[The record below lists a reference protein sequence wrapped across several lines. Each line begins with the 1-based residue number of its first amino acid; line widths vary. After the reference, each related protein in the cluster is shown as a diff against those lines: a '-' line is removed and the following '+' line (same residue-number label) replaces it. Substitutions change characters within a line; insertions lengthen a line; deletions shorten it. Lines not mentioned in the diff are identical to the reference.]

1 MKPSEAYAKFQN
13 GEIKGPQL
21 MRSVNLTHGGFYG
34 HFESRAELLTL
45 ALERALIDGSAASR
59 AANAGQAN
67 PAAFIRGYLSRAHR
81 DSRKNGCAVAALA
94 SDVARADEPDRQ
106 VMERYIERLI
116 TRVASALD
124 AGDEEAMFATSAMVG
139 GLLLSRVFTDA
150 KRSDAM
156 LKAVRNGLAAQSAS
170 EK

>member
-1 MKPSEAYAKFQN
+1 
-13 GEIKGPQL
+13 
-21 MRSVNLTHGGFYG
+21 
-34 HFESRAELLTL
+34 
-45 ALERALIDGSAASR
+45 
-59 AANAGQAN
+59 
-67 PAAFIRGYLSRAHR
+67 
-81 DSRKNGCAVAALA
+81 
-94 SDVARADEPDRQ
+94 
-106 VMERYIERLI
+106 MERYIERLI